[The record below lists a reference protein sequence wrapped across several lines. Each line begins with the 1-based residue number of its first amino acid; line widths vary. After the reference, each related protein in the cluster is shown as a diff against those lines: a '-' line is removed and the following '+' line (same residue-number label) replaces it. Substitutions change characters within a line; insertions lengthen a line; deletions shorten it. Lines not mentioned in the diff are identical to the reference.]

1 LKDYLGV
8 KSLMVGIGLSFVVLY
23 TGTYFQ
29 TINLIAL
36 ILLCLR
42 TVLNEAMNT
51 IIYDMKDLEA
61 DRINGVDTFPL
72 VLGIQ
77 KTKYML
83 HFINGVVAII
93 TLAGFFIRAFSP
105 SCLGLLISL
114 PYFAFLIEYLVHEPY
129 RKGHL
134 LLQYTLLDG
143 TYVVMVPFVLL
154 LANYF

>member
-1 LKDYLGV
+1 
-8 KSLMVGIGLSFVVLY
+8 
-23 TGTYFQ
+23 
-29 TINLIAL
+29 
-36 ILLCLR
+36 
-42 TVLNEAMNT
+42 MNT

-77 KTKYML
+77 KTKYFL
-83 HFINGVVAII
+83 HFINGIVAIL
-93 TLAGFFIRAFSP
+93 TLAGFFLRAFPP

-114 PYFAFLIEYLVHEPY
+114 PYFIFLIEYLVHEPY

-134 LLQYTLLDG
+134 FLQYTLLDG

-154 LANYF
+154 FAN